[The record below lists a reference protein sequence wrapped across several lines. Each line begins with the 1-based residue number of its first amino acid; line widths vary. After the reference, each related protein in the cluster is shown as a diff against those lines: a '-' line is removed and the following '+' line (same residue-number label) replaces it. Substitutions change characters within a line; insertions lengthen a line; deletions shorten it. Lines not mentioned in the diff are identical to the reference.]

1 MQMPMQMGQPQESSW
16 EELRDQV
23 KISIANSEKNLLL
36 AKAQLKEIESHIK
49 EE

>member
-1 MQMPMQMGQPQESSW
+1 MMMGPMQPPRESSW

-23 KISIANSEKNLLL
+23 KITIANSEKNLLL

-49 EE
+49 E

>member
-1 MQMPMQMGQPQESSW
+1 MPMQPPKENSW

-36 AKAQLKEIESHIK
+36 SKAQLKEIESHIK
-49 EE
+49 E